1 MKEQS
6 YCRAS
11 EGLEQIEQ
19 RLIKLEMLLV
29 EGLSRDISTHLS
41 TYIRRLRKMR
51 SKVLPANLLSDAAW
65 DILLELSHVQRMDI
79 QLSITDLAELV
90 DIPRSLL
97 DRYLHILQEEC
108 LLSFEDAERIDHSGN
123 VQLTCKGIKAMD
135 QLFDSFVATVN
146 DDLKNARLAR
156 RIDLAA

>member
-1 MKEQS
+1 MKEKS
-6 YCRAS
+6 YCSAP

-51 SKVLPANLLSDAAW
+51 SKVLPTNLFSDAAW
-65 DILLELSHVQRMDI
+65 DILLELSHAQRMGI
-79 QLSITDLAELV
+79 QLSITDLAEV
-90 DIPRSLL
+90 VEIPQSLL
-97 DRYLHILQEEC
+97 DRYLHILKEEC
-108 LLSFEDAERIDHSGN
+108 LLSFEDAARTDHSGN

-135 QLFDSFVATVN
+135 RLFDSFVASVN
-146 DDLKNARLAR
+146 DDLENARLAR

>member
-6 YCRAS
+6 YCNAP

-29 EGLSRDISTHLS
+29 EGLSRDLSTHLDI
-41 TYIRRLRKMR
+41 YVRRLRKMR
-51 SKVLPANLLSDAAW
+51 SEVFPASFFSDAVW
-65 DILLELSHVQRMDI
+65 DILLELSYVKRSGSEI
-79 QLSITDLAELV
+79 STSDLAELIA
-90 DIPRSLL
+90 IPQSLL
-97 DRYLHILQEEC
+97 DRYLRLLEEEH
-108 LLSFEDAERIDHSGN
+108 LVSFEVGVHADRSGN
-123 VQLTCKGIKAMD
+123 VQLTCKGIKAMN

-146 DDLKNARLAR
+146 DDLENARLAR

>member
-6 YCRAS
+6 YCNVP

-29 EGLSRDISTHLS
+29 EGLSLDISTHLS

-51 SKVLPANLLSDAAW
+51 SKVLPAHLFSDAAW
-65 DILLELSHVQRMDI
+65 DILLELRHAQRMDI
-79 QLSITDLAELV
+79 QLSIIELAELV
-90 DIPRSLL
+90 DIPQSLL
-97 DRYLHILQEEC
+97 DRYIHVLREEG
-108 LLSFEDAERIDHSGN
+108 LLSFEDGTQKNYSGN
-123 VQLTCKGIKAMD
+123 VKLTCKGINAMD

-146 DDLKNARLAR
+146 DDLENARLAR